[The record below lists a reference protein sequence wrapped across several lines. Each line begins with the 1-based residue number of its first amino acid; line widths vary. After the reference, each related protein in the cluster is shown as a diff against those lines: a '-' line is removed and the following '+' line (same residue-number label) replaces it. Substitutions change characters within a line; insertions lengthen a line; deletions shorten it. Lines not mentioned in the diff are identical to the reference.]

1 MSISFAQ
8 WIKSLIMRLL
18 RLTIALICASLL
30 FAVLPLVRNLFQNS
44 NVKDESNNY
53 SLPVIMEYNIEK
65 EKKREKPVNRLRK
78 MKTMASGENRA
89 SRSMKF
95 SMRFTPDL
103 SVGSQNDGVNIGGNG
118 MGDEVYNET
127 EVDEPARPVSRMG
140 IEYPRRAKEAGIEG
154 TVLIVLVIGR
164 NGNVLDVNVESAPS
178 QLFVKPVEQ
187 AVKRWKFMPA
197 KYQGVAVQVR
207 MRQNITF
214 SLE

>member
-8 WIKSLIMRLL
+8 CVTSLVKRLL
-18 RLTIALICASLL
+18 RFTIALICASLL
-30 FAVLPLVRNLFQNS
+30 FAVLPIVRNIFQNN

-53 SLPVIMEYNIEK
+53 SRPVIMEYNIEK
-65 EKKREKPVNRLRK
+65 EKKRETPVNRIRK
-78 MKTMASGENRA
+78 MKTITSGQNRT
-89 SRSMKF
+89 RSSMNF

-103 SVGSQNDGVNIGGNG
+103 SVGSQKNGVNIGCNG
-118 MGDEVYNET
+118 MGNAVYNEN

-140 IEYPRRAKEAGIEG
+140 IEYPRRAKDAGIEG
-154 TVLIVLVIGR
+154 IVSLVLVIGR
-164 NGNVLDVNVESAPS
+164 NGNVLDVKVESAPS

-187 AVKRWKFMPA
+187 AVRRWKFMPA